1 VPPLDCTPATGG
13 CAALC
18 RAACESPVG
27 TAPPGAR
34 AWLLVEHPGPWPAFG
49 WPADLPPEAQA
60 ALVAAPAYDVRPQL
74 IRRPDR
80 AGRAARCS
88 TGADDRT
95 VLVAGGPRGAR
106 WLERRLT
113 ADLGDLA
120 KLDLAA
126 LADGGPPGFG
136 ELVRDRVLI
145 VCTHAKRDA
154 CCARYG
160 APVARDLAARGLPVW
175 ETTHLG
181 GDRFAASMACLPDGT
196 YHGILDRTSAG
207 DVALA
212 CLRGEVSEPFY
223 RGTAG
228 EPGPV
233 AEPAGATRSSR
244 RTGTAATADTARR
257 AVRASSAPR

>member
-1 VPPLDCTPATGG
+1 MPPLDCTPSTGG

-18 RAACESPVG
+18 RAACESPLN
-27 TAPPGAR
+27 TAPPRAR

-49 WPADLPPEAQA
+49 WPDDLPAAAVA
-60 ALVAAPAYDVRPQL
+60 ALSEAPAHDVRPQL

-80 AGRAARCS
+80 ARRVPNA
-88 TGADDRT
+88 DRT
-95 VLVAGGPRGAR
+95 VLVAGGRPGAR

-113 ADLGDLA
+113 DDLGDLA
-120 KLDLAA
+120 KLELGA

-136 ELVRDRVLI
+136 EPVPDRVLI

-160 APVARDLAARGLPVW
+160 APVARDLTARGLPVW

-181 GDRFAASMACLPDGT
+181 GDRFAANLVCLPDGT
-196 YHGILDRTSAG
+196 YHGILDRESAC
-207 DVALA
+207 DVAFA
-212 CLRGEVSEPFY
+212 CLRGEVTAPFY

-228 EPGPV
+228 APQHL
-233 AEPAGATRSSR
+233 TR
-244 RTGTAATADTARR
+244 T
-257 AVRASSAPR
+257 